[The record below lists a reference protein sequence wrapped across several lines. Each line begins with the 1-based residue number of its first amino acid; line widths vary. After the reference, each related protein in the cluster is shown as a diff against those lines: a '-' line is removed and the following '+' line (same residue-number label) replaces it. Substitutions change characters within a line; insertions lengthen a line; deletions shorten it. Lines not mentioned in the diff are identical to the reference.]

1 MNILKR
7 FLTGVL
13 LLCSLLV
20 QANTSILNTGPNSLP
35 APAWIQAVEI
45 TESKIKIE
53 WAPVS
58 GAVEYKVSRFDVT
71 NNVQLPDEYM
81 VEPEFTSQPHDPGT
95 TIQFEVAAID
105 ENNELGATTEAE
117 YTTTIIIVDDIASFS
132 VPNAPGGNQQIA
144 PGGLLEL
151 NVPNA
156 NKNDQTVNVTRVK
169 INQGSNFAE
178 FLVWSHC
185 IDQDNPGIRVQYY
198 QENNWPAAVTA
209 EEEVLGEMG
218 SGQTACSM
226 IRFKINQ
233 INSFFTLFQP
243 AYNYETGRGKIFIQN
258 NMKTTNITYNR
269 STNFENNPCF
279 VPQGGYQVQDVPET
293 LDPNGASDGS
303 EDASVTTAS
312 LLETS
317 FNQAL
322 RVSPNPFHDA
332 FKVEYEVAQS
342 GAVQLQL
349 TDLTGKTVQNISFDS
364 LLTGTYTAYLNTNT
378 LPAGMYLLTV
388 QTENGRT
395 TAPVVKH

>member
-7 FLTGVL
+7 FLTGVM

-20 QANTSILNTGPNSLP
+20 HANTSIVNTGPNSLP

-105 ENNELGATTEAE
+105 ENNEVGAAAQAE
-117 YTTTIIIVDDIASFS
+117 YTTTIIVIDVIASFNIPETPIGNYTIYPGES
-132 VPNAPGGNQQIA
+132 MTFNCQNAD
-144 PGGLLEL
+144 
-151 NVPNA
+151 
-156 NKNDQTVNVTRVK
+156 KNDPTITVGKLRLTRE
-169 INQGSNFAE
+169 SNWAE
-178 FLVWSHC
+178 FLVYSQC
-185 IDQDNPGIRVQYY
+185 INPNQPATKIQYY
-198 QENNWPAAVTA
+198 QSANWPAPVIVEEFGSPDLGYTSIEFSIANEDKFFSLTA
-209 EEEVLGEMG
+209 PSYNLETEIAGLIIKNTSTKGATM
-218 SGQTACSM
+218 SYK
-226 IRFKINQ
+226 RFSK
-233 INSFFTLFQP
+233 TL
-243 AYNYETGRGKIFIQN
+243 ANT
-258 NMKTTNITYNR
+258 
-269 STNFENNPCF
+269 PCY
-279 VPQGGYQVQDVPET
+279 VPPGYQIQDIPET
-293 LDPNGASDGS
+293 LDPYGTSDDS
-303 EDASVTTAS
+303 EEAPATTAS

-317 FNQAL
+317 VNQSL
-322 RVSPNPFHDA
+322 RVSPNPFHDG
-332 FKVEYEVAQS
+332 FKVEYGVAQT
-342 GAVQLQL
+342 GAVQLIL
-349 TDLTGKTVQNISFDS
+349 TDLTGKIVQNISFDS
-364 LLTGTYTAYLNTNT
+364 LLTGTYTAFLTTNT